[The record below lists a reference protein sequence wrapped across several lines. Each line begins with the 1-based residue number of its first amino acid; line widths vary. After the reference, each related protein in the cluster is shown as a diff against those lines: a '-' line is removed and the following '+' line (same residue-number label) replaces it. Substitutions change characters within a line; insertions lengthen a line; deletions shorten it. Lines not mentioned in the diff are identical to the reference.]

1 MSGSLVARADSAV
14 GAGIEAAVRLKHR
27 RRLARLGWSHALDP
41 PDCALW
47 SDGDPPPRPNCSIEL
62 LVDGAEALPKMAEA
76 MMSTQHGCGRFPR
89 RRPPRPRTV
98 QVVRPIAEG
107 MYDRVPRG
115 DFSILESHT
124 RALRSAERLVYLEN
138 QFLWAPEIV
147 AILAE
152 KLRHP

>member
-1 MSGSLVARADSAV
+1 
-14 GAGIEAAVRLKHR
+14 
-27 RRLARLGWSHALDP
+27 
-41 PDCALW
+41 
-47 SDGDPPPRPNCSIEL
+47 
-62 LVDGAEALPKMAEA
+62 MAEA

-89 RRPPRPRTV
+89 QRPPRPRTV

-115 DFSILESHT
+115 DFSILESYT